1 MITVCC
7 IDSGTGSVE
16 IFRASRFAE
25 DGFDFG
31 KLFQNP
37 VRDLQHT
44 LGFCDRDARH
54 RRGYVEDGTLFQRL
68 HELGDARLPHNY
80 DCCLTNRLL
89 APDCSR
95 TGIDALR
102 STHRHVRL
110 RRSE

>member
-95 TGIDALR
+95 TGIDGLR
-102 STHRHVRL
+102 TAHRHVRL
-110 RRSE
+110 RLSE